1 MIEIIALIILVI
13 HVGKVAT
20 RKGEKAVKWQVLTV
34 AAWITAEIVGLMIGI
49 TFFGTGNVI
58 GLMLLGLISAVG
70 GYLIIKAKLDRIP
83 DKIDNDIDQIGR

>member
-1 MIEIIALIILVI
+1 MVEIIVLIILVI

-20 RKGEKAVKWQVLTV
+20 RKGEKAVKWQLLTV
-34 AAWITAEIVGLMIGI
+34 GAWVAAEIVGLMIGI
-49 TFFGTGNVI
+49 TFFGTGNII

-70 GYLIIKAKLDRIP
+70 GYLIIKAKLDKIP